1 MNVVREPVHSLFA
14 RCASERPDLEA
25 IVDSKGRSVTYGEL
39 DRKSSA
45 FASRLL
51 DFGLGRG
58 ERVAFVAYNSIE
70 LVESFLGAMKS
81 GASAVLIDPATMAED
96 LEYQLSDSS
105 PRVILV
111 DSVVLSREQKVLRGF
126 DGAVLINLDG
136 DGPGRVHSYRQLAEG
151 LAAAE
156 LPKIDPERDVA
167 VILYYAGVV
176 GRTEQVLHS
185 HAGIAACLHMT
196 IRALGDIRGETTLL
210 TAPFTH
216 VLGLTHAMSYL
227 SAHGRVAMI
236 EKKGAP
242 FDATEAL
249 SFMKRVGVK
258 TVWGAP
264 TLFKALLDAAASFQD
279 ELPSLRYCVSGG
291 GYLPPDLQREF
302 VAKFRCPLVQAY
314 GLTEGLIVTMQPLEE
329 SDAVGTIG
337 RPFPGVDVRVIK
349 EDGTPALSGEVGE
362 LYVRSPCLMMGYS
375 DPSDTAMALSEGW
388 LRTGDL
394 VLYDERGLFYFVGVK
409 KRMIKYKGYP
419 VFPRDLEEILK
430 RHPAVERALVVGEPD
445 PEVGERPV
453 ARVVLKREYVG
464 RVSPEELM
472 EFVNRKVAAYKKLRA
487 VTFVEAL

>member
-1 MNVVREPVHSLFA
+1 
-14 RCASERPDLEA
+14 
-25 IVDSKGRSVTYGEL
+25 
-39 DRKSSA
+39 
-45 FASRLL
+45 
-51 DFGLGRG
+51 
-58 ERVAFVAYNSIE
+58 
-70 LVESFLGAMKS
+70 
-81 GASAVLIDPATMAED
+81 
-96 LEYQLSDSS
+96 
-105 PRVILV
+105 
-111 DSVVLSREQKVLRGF
+111 
-126 DGAVLINLDG
+126 
-136 DGPGRVHSYRQLAEG
+136 
-151 LAAAE
+151 
-156 LPKIDPERDVA
+156 
-167 VILYYAGVV
+167 
-176 GRTEQVLHS
+176 
-185 HAGIAACLHMT
+185 
-196 IRALGDIRGETTLL
+196 
-210 TAPFTH
+210 
-216 VLGLTHAMSYL
+216 
-227 SAHGRVAMI
+227 
-236 EKKGAP
+236 
-242 FDATEAL
+242 
-249 SFMKRVGVK
+249 
-258 TVWGAP
+258 
-264 TLFKALLDAAASFQD
+264 
-279 ELPSLRYCVSGG
+279 G